1 MSEGLLCECRMPL
14 IWRKAALDEAT
25 RQAMM
30 REAALLLAAI
40 NQMESGHEI
49 EAAGAENR
57 RLDRLEAKLDL
68 ALHLLARALEPAAAV
83 APRPVNLSAEGAE
96 WQDRDPPAEG
106 VSVILEIRPS
116 EALPLNLNLIA
127 EALAPGEN
135 LARVRFT
142 GLSEELND
150 ALVQFVFRRHR
161 QAIRARS
168 G

>member
-14 IWRKAALDEAT
+14 AWREANPDVHG

-49 EAAGAENR
+49 EAGAENR

-68 ALHLLARALEPAAAV
+68 ALHLLARALEPDAPGGSRLVRLGAEAV
-83 APRPVNLSAEGAE
+83 AWEDPTPPVEGAMLM
-96 WQDRDPPAEG
+96 
-106 VSVILEIRPS
+106 LELRPS
-116 EALPLNLNLIA
+116 EALPLTLKLPA
-127 EALAPGEN
+127 VALAPEAGMARAA
-135 LARVRFT
+135 LAD
-142 GLSEELND
+142 LSEPLND

-161 QAIRARS
+161 QAIRARA